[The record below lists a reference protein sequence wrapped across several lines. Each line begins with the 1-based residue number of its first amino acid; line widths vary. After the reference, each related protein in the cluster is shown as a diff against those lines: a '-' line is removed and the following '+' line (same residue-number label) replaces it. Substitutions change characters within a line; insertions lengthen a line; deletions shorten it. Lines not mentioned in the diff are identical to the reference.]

1 MRIPWLGEFSREWV
15 IVYREPKPAP
25 FGAQSRP
32 YDLEANV
39 LRDFANL
46 KGASLYR
53 RRVWKSRRFRLVRAK
68 AWDEA

>member
-1 MRIPWLGEFSREWV
+1 MKFPWLGEFTHEWV
-15 IVYREPKPAP
+15 IVYREPKAP
-25 FGAQSRP
+25 LFGAQTRP

-53 RRVWKSRRFRLVRAK
+53 RRVWKSRRFRLIKAK
-68 AWDEA
+68 SWDEA